1 MKFRNIPKNIQYRAL
16 PADLKG
22 LNEKKNDLIT
32 RAESILNDAETN
44 KRELTDA
51 EAQELAEIRDDVR
64 KIKEALKIAEELHEE
79 KKELKEEGDALGV
92 DGRACGDDKKREA
105 EQKAKEEAEVRAFD
119 NYLRGVVAHKRA
131 GDVDLTKG
139 ANGAVIPTTIAN
151 KIISKV
157 YNICPIL
164 ERSTK
169 YNVKG
174 KLQIPY
180 YDEDTNSITVSY
192 ANEFEELTSSVGS
205 FDSIEL
211 DGFLAGALTLV
222 SRSLINNSDFN
233 LVDFVVE
240 KMAYAIKRF
249 IEHEL
254 LKGTSGKV
262 TGLSTLTNVVT
273 AGATTAITADEVVQ
287 LHDSIKDDF
296 QQNAIWIMSSATRTA
311 LRTLKS
317 TTGYYLLNDDMTSP
331 YGTTLLGK
339 PVYVSDNMDDMG
351 AGKTAIYYGDMR
363 GLATKFSEDMEIE
376 VLREKYA
383 TQHAVGVVG
392 WLEFDSKVE
401 DNQKIAK
408 LVMASGN

>member
-1 MKFRNIPKNIQYRAL
+1 MKNYKAL
-16 PADLKG
+16 M
-22 LNEKKNDLIT
+22 EKKNDLIV

-79 KKELKEEGDALGV
+79 KKELKEEGEALGE
-92 DGRACGDDKKREA
+92 RAKEKEEA
-105 EQKAKEEAEVRAFD
+105 QAKAKEEAEVRAFD
-119 NYLRGVVAHKRA
+119 DYLRHRVEHQRDAVN
-131 GDVDLTKG
+131 LTKG

-174 KLQIPY
+174 KLVVPY
-180 YDEDTNSITVSY
+180 YDEDTSSITVSY
-192 ANEFEELTSSVGS
+192 ATEFEDLTSSVGA
-205 FDSIEL
+205 FDKIEL

-222 SRSLINNSDFN
+222 SRSLINNSEFN
-233 LVDFVVE
+233 LVDFVIE

-254 LKGTSGKV
+254 LVGTSGKV
-262 TGLSTLTNVVT
+262 TGLSTLTNGIT
-273 AGATTAITADEVVQ
+273 AGSATAITANEVVA
-287 LHDSIKDDF
+287 LHDAIKDDF
-296 QQNAIWIMSSATRTA
+296 QGNAIWIMSPATRTA

-317 TTGYYLLNDDMTSP
+317 TTGYYLLNDDLSSP
-331 YGTTLLGK
+331 FGSTLLGK
-339 PVYVSDNMDDMG
+339 PVYVSDNMPDMG
-351 AGKTAIYYGDMR
+351 AGNVAIYYGDMR
-363 GLATKFSEDMEIE
+363 GLATKFSENMEIE

-408 LVMASGN
+408 LTMKAN

>member
-1 MKFRNIPKNIQYRAL
+1 MKFRTLPKNIQYRAL

-22 LNEKKNDLIT
+22 LTEKKNDLIT
-32 RAESILNDAETN
+32 RAESIISDAETN

-79 KKELKEEGDALGV
+79 KKELKEEGDAL
-92 DGRACGDDKKREA
+92 DGRACGDDKKRKA

-119 NYLRGVVAHKRA
+119 AYLRNRVEHQRDAVE
-131 GDVDLTKG
+131 LTKG

-174 KLQIPY
+174 KLVVPY
-180 YDEDTNSITVSY
+180 YDEDTSSITVSY
-192 ANEFEELTSSVGS
+192 ANEFEDLTSSVGA
-205 FDSIEL
+205 FDKIEL

-240 KMAYAIKRF
+240 KMSYAIKRF

-254 LKGTSGKV
+254 LIGTSGKV
-262 TGLSTLTNVVT
+262 TGLSTLTNGIT
-273 AGATTAITADEVVQ
+273 AGSATAITADEVVQ
-287 LHDSIKDDF
+287 LHDKIKDDF
-296 QQNAIWIMSSATRTA
+296 QGNAIWIMSPATRTA

-317 TTGYYLLNDDMTSP
+317 TTGYYLLNDDLSSP
-331 YGTTLLGK
+331 FGSTLLGK
-339 PVYVSDNMDDMG
+339 PVYASDNMPDMG
-351 AGKTAIYYGDMR
+351 AGNVVIYYGDMR
-363 GLATKFSEDMEIE
+363 GLATKFSENMEIE

-408 LVMASGN
+408 LVMKSN

>member
-1 MKFRNIPKNIQYRAL
+1 MRASYLQYRAL

-22 LNEKKNDLIT
+22 LTEKKNDLIT
-32 RAESILNDAETN
+32 RAEAIISDAETN

-64 KIKEALKIAEELHEE
+64 RIKEALKIAEELHEE
-79 KKELKEEGDALGV
+79 KKELKEEGDVL

-119 NYLRGVVAHKRA
+119 NYLRGRINQRD
-131 GDVDLTKG
+131 DVNLTKS
-139 ANGAVIPTTIAN
+139 ANGAVIPTTIAK
-151 KIISKV
+151 KIIAMV

-174 KLQIPY
+174 KLVVPY
-180 YDEDTNSITVSY
+180 YDETSNAITVAY
-192 ANEFEELTSSVGS
+192 AKEFTELESNVGA
-205 FDSIEL
+205 FDKIEL
-211 DGFLAGALTLV
+211 DGYLAGALTLV
-222 SRSLINNSDFN
+222 SRSLINNSEFN

-240 KMAYAIKRF
+240 RMAYAIKRF

-254 LKGTSGKV
+254 LVGPEGSV
-262 TGLSTLTNVVT
+262 EGLSTLTNSIT
-273 AGATTAITADEVVQ
+273 AGATTAITADEVVR
-287 LHDSIKDDF
+287 LHDAIKDDF
-296 QQNAIWIMSSATRTA
+296 QANAIWIMSPATRTA
-311 LRTLKS
+311 LRTLRS
-317 TTGYYLLNDDMTSP
+317 TTGYYLLNDDLSSP
-331 YGTTLLGK
+331 FGSTLLGK
-339 PVYVSDNMDDMG
+339 PVYVSDNMPDMG

-363 GLATKFSEDMEIE
+363 GLATKFSEDMSIE

-383 TQHAVGVVG
+383 TMHAVGVVG

-401 DNQKIAK
+401 DAQKIAK
-408 LVMASGN
+408 LVMANS